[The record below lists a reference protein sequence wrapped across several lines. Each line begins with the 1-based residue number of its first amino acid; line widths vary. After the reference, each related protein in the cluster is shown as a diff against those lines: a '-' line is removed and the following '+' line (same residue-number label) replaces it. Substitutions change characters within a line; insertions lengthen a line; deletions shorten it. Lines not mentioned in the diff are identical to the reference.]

1 MDTDDEG
8 PGGLMVLRLWTEPGA
23 ELRVRVTSTTEPG
36 RRDPTVTYA
45 SSRSEVLLLV
55 ADWLDELAPSHPR

>member
-1 MDTDDEG
+1 
-8 PGGLMVLRLWTEPGA
+8 MVLRLWTEPGA

-36 RRDPTVTYA
+36 QRDPTVTYA